1 MIGEIGQSAIVQM
14 AQNARRAARVL
25 ASASPAAKAL
35 ALRRAAARLQ
45 SEWAALEAANRQDL
59 EAAEAA
65 GLSRAKLDRLKLTP
79 RVRDELV
86 AGLLQVAE
94 MPDPVGEIEG
104 LSIRPNGLQVGRM
117 RVPLGVIGFIYE
129 SRPNATVEASA
140 LTLKA
145 GNAIVLRGGKEA
157 FRSNGALVR
166 LLQDSLLEAGLPGE
180 AIQLVPT
187 TDRSAILELCHLGGL
202 LDLIIPRGGKELI
215 ELVQRE
221 ARMPVLAHAE
231 GVNHLFVDESAAVD
245 KAVDIALN
253 GKVQRPSTCNA
264 LEKVLVHAAI
274 APEFLP
280 RLEAAM
286 SRAGVE
292 LRGCERTRR
301 ILPGVRAASE
311 EDWHT
316 EYLDLILT
324 LKVVDTLDEALAHI
338 ARYGSNHTEAICTN
352 DHAHAMRF
360 LREVDAS
367 LVLVNASPRFNDGFQ
382 LGLGA
387 EIGISTSK
395 LHAYGVMGVRELTT
409 TKWIALGSGQ
419 VRE

>member
-1 MIGEIGQSAIVQM
+1 MIGEIGHSAIVQM
-14 AQNARRAARVL
+14 AQNARQAARVL

-45 SEWAALEAANRQDL
+45 SDWAALEAANRQDL
-59 EAAEAA
+59 EAAEAG

-79 RVRDELV
+79 RVRDDLV

-157 FRSNGALVR
+157 FRSNEALVR

-187 TDRSAILELCHLGGL
+187 TDRSAILEMCHLGGL

-264 LEKVLVHAAI
+264 LEKVLVHATI

-286 SRAGVE
+286 TQAGVE
-292 LRGCERTRR
+292 LRGCERTRQ
-301 ILPGVRAASE
+301 ILPTVKAASE

-324 LKVVDTLDEALAHI
+324 LKVVDTLEEALTHI
-338 ARYGSNHTEAICTN
+338 ACYGSNHTEAICTN
-352 DHAHAMRF
+352 DHTHAMRF

-409 TKWIALGSGQ
+409 TKWIALGDGQ

>member
-1 MIGEIGQSAIVQM
+1 MIGEIGHSAIVQM
-14 AQNARRAARVL
+14 AQNARQAARVL

-45 SEWAALEAANRQDL
+45 SDWAALEAANRQDL
-59 EAAEAA
+59 EAAEAG

-79 RVRDELV
+79 RVRDDLV

-157 FRSNGALVR
+157 FRSNEALVR

-187 TDRSAILELCHLGGL
+187 TDRSAILEMCHLGGL

-264 LEKVLVHAAI
+264 LEKVLVHATI

-286 SRAGVE
+286 TQAGVE
-292 LRGCERTRR
+292 LRGCERTRQ
-301 ILPGVRAASE
+301 ILPTVKAASE

-324 LKVVDTLDEALAHI
+324 LKVVDTLEEALTHI
-338 ARYGSNHTEAICTN
+338 ACYGSNHTEAICTN

-409 TKWIALGSGQ
+409 TKWIALGDGQ

>member
-1 MIGEIGQSAIVQM
+1 MIKTPSQLQAHAEA
-14 AQNARRAARVL
+14 AQRAARL
-25 ASASPAAKAL
+25 LSKATPAAKSS
-35 ALRRAAARLQ
+35 ALRFAAEKLKNQ
-45 SEWAALEAANRQDL
+45 WEGLEAANHTDL
-59 EAAEAA
+59 AQAEAA
-65 GLSRAKLDRLKLTP
+65 GLSKSKLDRLRLSPK
-79 RVRDELV
+79 VRDDLV

-104 LSIRPNGLQVGRM
+104 LQVRPNGLQVGRM

-129 SRPNATVEASA
+129 SRPNATIEASA
-140 LTLKA
+140 LALKA
-145 GNAIVLRGGKEA
+145 GNAILLRGGKEA
-157 FRSNGALVR
+157 WHSNRALVG
-166 LLQDSLLEAGLPGE
+166 LLQDSLEQAGLPSE

-187 TDRSAILELCHLGGL
+187 TDRSAILEMCHLSGL

-231 GVNHLFVDESAAVD
+231 GVNHLYVDAGADLDSAVEIAV
-245 KAVDIALN
+245 N
-253 GKVQRPSTCNA
+253 GKAQRPSTCNS
-264 LEKVLVHAAI
+264 LEKVLVHVGEAQR
-274 APEFLP
+274 FLP
-280 RLEAAM
+280 MLETAM
-286 SRAGVE
+286 QKAKVE
-292 LRGCERTRR
+292 LRGCERTRD
-301 ILPGVRAASE
+301 ILPHIKAATQQ
-311 EDWHT
+311 DWHT

-324 LKVVDTLDEALAHI
+324 LKVVDSLEQALNHI
-338 ARYGSNHTEAICTN
+338 AHCGSNHTEAICTST
-352 DHAHAMRF
+352 HTHAMRF

-409 TKWIALGSGQ
+409 GKWVALGSGQ
-419 VRE
+419 TRE